1 LGKSV
6 EDIQTLGEIMRVAH
20 DNLSREHWD
29 YLIGGSETET
39 TLLRNR
45 QSLDE
50 IAFRPRVLIDVS
62 SIDTSTQLLKKRH
75 RLPIV
80 LGPIGSAEQLNPE
93 GMLPAA
99 RAAKEF
105 GVSIFKSSVAIP
117 DIEEASEKSDAMLIF
132 QLYVRGDE
140 TWINK
145 SVDRVEAAGYAGV
158 CVTVDSAQ
166 YGRRERDKIKN
177 FKPSG
182 RAQVSGIGANYQSA
196 LNWNSI
202 KKLRKK
208 TILPLIIKGIATRED
223 AEIAIDHG
231 VDIIY
236 ISNHGGRQL
245 DHGRGSIDVLPE
257 VVDAVKN
264 RASIIVDGGFYHGT
278 DILKAIALGANVV
291 GLGRLYAFGLAAF
304 GQAGVK
310 RVLEILEEE
319 ITSAMALLGVT
330 ALDQLSASHIY
341 PVTPIRHPNPTSAF
355 HLFNVDDG
363 QY

>member
-1 LGKSV
+1 V

-20 DNLSREHWD
+20 NNLSREHWD

-50 IAFRPRVLIDVS
+50 IAFRPRVLNDVS
-62 SIDTSTQLLKKRH
+62 SIDTTSRLLGKIH

-80 LGPIGSAEQLNPE
+80 LGPIGSAEQLNPQ

-99 RAAKEF
+99 RAAAEF
-105 GVSIFKSSVAIP
+105 GVGIFKSSVAIP
-117 DIEEASEKSDAMLIF
+117 DIEEAAEKSDALLIF

-140 TWINK
+140 PWVNER
-145 SVDRVEAAGYAGV
+145 VDRVEAAGYAGF
-158 CVTVDSAQ
+158 CLTVDSAQ

-182 RAQVSGIGANYQSA
+182 RAQVSGIGVNYQSA
-196 LNWNSI
+196 LNWDI
-202 KKLRKK
+202 VKQLRKK
-208 TILPLIIKGIATRED
+208 TKLPLIIKGIATRED
-223 AEIAIDHG
+223 AKIAVDHG
-231 VDIIY
+231 VDIVY

-257 VVDAVKN
+257 IVDVIGNEA
-264 RASIIVDGGFYHGT
+264 RIIVDGGFYHGT
-278 DILKAIALGANVV
+278 DILKAIALGADVV

-330 ALDQLSASHIY
+330 ALDQLSANHIHATT
-341 PVTPIRHPNPTSAF
+341 PVRHPNPTSTF

-363 QY
+363 PY